1 LTLKEVKY
9 LAEVL
14 SLLENISRNTEII
27 RIGSFDPLRV
37 WFVQKTFSKRGRGKI
52 NPNLD
57 SVDMKNSFNLI
68 PLNTLPKFCHKLGK
82 ALNFCVCHKSR

>member
-1 LTLKEVKY
+1 MGGVQRITKFVKYLPFFGWRPYILTLKEVKY

-37 WFVQKTFSKRGRGKI
+37 WFVLKNFLKKGKGK
-52 NPNLD
+52 D
-57 SVDMKNSFNLI
+57 KSESGFCGHE
-68 PLNTLPKFCHKLGK
+68 KFI
-82 ALNFCVCHKSR
+82 